1 MPFRSVRKTMHEFKR
16 GRLHSGSKHGPVV
29 KDRKQAIAIAL
40 HQQREAEKEEKSR
53 DDYVRGF
60 KLA

>member
-1 MPFRSVRKTMHEFKR
+1 MPFRSVRDTMHEFKR
-16 GRLHSGSKHGPVV
+16 GNLHSGKRGPVV

-40 HQQREAEKEEKSR
+40 HQQREAKKEEKSR

-60 KLA
+60 KLG